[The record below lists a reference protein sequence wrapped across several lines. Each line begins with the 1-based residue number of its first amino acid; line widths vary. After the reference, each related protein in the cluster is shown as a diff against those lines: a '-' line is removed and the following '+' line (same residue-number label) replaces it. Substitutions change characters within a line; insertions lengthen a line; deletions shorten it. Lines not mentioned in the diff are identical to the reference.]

1 MNGKILV
8 IEDEEEIREIICE
21 FLLAENYTVIQ
32 AENGSI
38 GIELARLHLPDLVIC
53 DILMPK
59 LDGYQVLD
67 RLRQEP
73 TTQSIPVI
81 FLTAKTDKFSQRQ
94 GMELG
99 ADDYIYKP
107 FTQAEILN
115 SIAAQQKKK
124 FVFQQQ
130 SQEKLDRLRD
140 SISQTLPDELHAPLN
155 QIVTQSE
162 LLRNNYR
169 SMSQEEIMEK
179 LSSINGCGKQLY
191 KLTQDF
197 LLSLEN
203 DRENN
208 SDL

>member
-1 MNGKILV
+1 MKGKILI

-21 FLLAENYTVIQ
+21 LLLAENYTVIQ

-38 GIELARLHLPDLVIC
+38 GIELARLHLPDIIIC

-73 TTQSIPVI
+73 ATQSIPVI
-81 FLTAKTDKFSQRQ
+81 FLTAKIDKFSQRQ

-99 ADDYIYKP
+99 ADDYISKP
-107 FTQAEILN
+107 FTQAEILS

-124 FVFQQQ
+124 LVFQQQ
-130 SQEKLDRLRD
+130 SQQKLDRLRD
-140 SISQTLPDELHAPLN
+140 SISQALPDELHAPLN

-169 SMSQEEIMEK
+169 AMSQEEIMEK
-179 LSSINGCGKQLY
+179 LRAINGCGKKLY

-197 LLSLEN
+197 LLSLEKN
-203 DRENN
+203 RKNN